1 MPSERMTTKEET
13 MTMNIEELQK
23 VFKSHDLNLE
33 IVSNDQIAWRDEHAN
48 ELRVRI
54 YLNQQYFVEL
64 HSECRSIDYAAE
76 QIEHLI
82 SDTKEEIEEA
92 QGSVFNSFYEID
104 KPRQDVTA
112 CYKFGLLAKK
122 FEVRVS
128 SLGDISLVNLETR
141 CAIDAFLEEF
151 DYYACEAPESF
162 EKLAQELFIEEL
174 GETEA
179 DKIDWPTI
187 TKHFLSKEGNQNV

>member
-1 MPSERMTTKEET
+1 
-13 MTMNIEELQK
+13 MNIEELQK
-23 VFKSHDLNLE
+23 LFKSHDLKLE
-33 IVSNDQIAWRDEHAN
+33 IVSKDQIAWRDEHAN

-64 HSECRSIDYAAE
+64 HSECRSIGYAAE

-104 KPRQDVTA
+104 KLRQDVTA
-112 CYKFGLLAKK
+112 CYKFGLLAQK

-141 CAIDAFLEEF
+141 CAIDAFIEEF

-179 DKIDWPTI
+179 EKIDWPTI

>member
-1 MPSERMTTKEET
+1 
-13 MTMNIEELQK
+13 MNIEELQK

-33 IVSNDQIAWRDEHAN
+33 IVSNDQIAWRDESAN
-48 ELRVRI
+48 VLRVRV
-54 YLNQQYFVEL
+54 YLNTEREYFAEL
-64 HSECRSIDYAAE
+64 HSECHSIGYTIE
-76 QIEHLI
+76 QLEHLI
-82 SDTKEEIEEA
+82 ADTKEEIEEA
-92 QGSVFNSFYEID
+92 AGSRFNPFYEID
-104 KPRQDVTA
+104 KPRQEVTT
-112 CYKFGLLAKK
+112 CYKLGNLAQK

-141 CAIDAFLEEF
+141 CAIDAYCEEF

-162 EKLAQELFIEEL
+162 EEMAQELFIEMH

-187 TKHFLSKEGNQNV
+187 KEHFLSKEGNQNV

>member
-1 MPSERMTTKEET
+1 
-13 MTMNIEELQK
+13 MNIEELQK

-33 IVSNDQIAWRDEHAN
+33 IVSNNQIAWRDEHAN
-48 ELRVRI
+48 VLRVRV
-54 YLNQQYFVEL
+54 YLNQQHFLEL
-64 HSECRSIDYAAE
+64 HSECHSIGYAAE

-82 SDTKEEIEEA
+82 ADTKEEIEEA
-92 QGSVFNSFYEID
+92 QGSVFNPFYEID
-104 KPRQDVTA
+104 KPRQEVTT
-112 CYKFGLLAKK
+112 CYKSGQLAQK

-128 SLGDISLVNLETR
+128 SLGDFSLVNLETR
-141 CAIDAFLEEF
+141 CAIDAYCEEF

-162 EKLAQELFIEEL
+162 EEMAQDLFIEMH

-187 TKHFLSKEGNQNV
+187 TRHFLSKEGNQNV

>member
-1 MPSERMTTKEET
+1 MTTTEET

-23 VFKSHDLNLE
+23 VFKSHDLDLE
-33 IVSNDQIAWRDEHAN
+33 IVSSNQIAWRDEHAN
-48 ELRVRI
+48 ALRVRV
-54 YLNQQYFVEL
+54 YLNQQHLLEL
-64 HSECRSIDYAAE
+64 HSECRSIGYAAE

-92 QGSVFNSFYEID
+92 QGSVFNPFYEID
-104 KPRQDVTA
+104 KPREDVKA
-112 CYKFGLLAKK
+112 CYKNRQLAQK

-141 CAIDAFLEEF
+141 CAIDAFVEEF

-162 EKLAQELFIEEL
+162 QNLAQELFTEEL

>member
-64 HSECRSIDYAAE
+64 HSECRSIGYAAE

>member
-1 MPSERMTTKEET
+1 
-13 MTMNIEELQK
+13 MNIEELQK
-23 VFKSHDLNLE
+23 LFKSHDLKLE
-33 IVSNDQIAWRDEHAN
+33 IVSKDQIAWRDEHAN

-64 HSECRSIDYAAE
+64 HSECRSIGYAAE

-112 CYKFGLLAKK
+112 CYKFGLLAQK

-141 CAIDAFLEEF
+141 CAIDAFVEEF

-179 DKIDWPTI
+179 EKIDWPTI
-187 TKHFLSKEGNQNV
+187 TKHFLLKEGNQNV

>member
-1 MPSERMTTKEET
+1 MTTEET
-13 MTMNIEELQK
+13 MTMNIEELQR

-48 ELRVRI
+48 VLRVRV
-54 YLNQQYFVEL
+54 YLNQQHHLEL
-64 HSECRSIDYAAE
+64 HSECRSIGYAAE

-92 QGSVFNSFYEID
+92 QGSVFNSFYEIWE
-104 KPRQDVTA
+104 PRKDVTP
-112 CYKFGLLAKK
+112 CYKNRQLAQK

-128 SLGDISLVNLETR
+128 SLGDVSLVNLETR
-141 CAIDAFLEEF
+141 CAIDAYCEEF
-151 DYYACEAPESF
+151 DYYACEEPDDF
-162 EKLAQELFIEEL
+162 EELAQELFVEMH

-179 DKIDWPTI
+179 EKIDWPTI